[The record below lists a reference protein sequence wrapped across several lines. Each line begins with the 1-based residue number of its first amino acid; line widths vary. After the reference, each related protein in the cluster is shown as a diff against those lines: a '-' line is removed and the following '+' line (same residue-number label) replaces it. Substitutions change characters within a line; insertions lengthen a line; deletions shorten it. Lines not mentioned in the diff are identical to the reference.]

1 MLMNFSN
8 EFFQQLVLA
17 VVLAVVAAAP
27 SEREA
32 VVPRPPAILRSTS
45 ETQDDGSYKF
55 RYFDVLYANLK

>member
-1 MLMNFSN
+1 MNFSFD
-8 EFFQQLVLA
+8 FFEQLVLA

-27 SEREA
+27 SERE

-55 RYFDVLYANLK
+55 RYVDVLYVNIK